1 MEAVF
6 VVADG
11 SVEAADC
18 GADFLERD
26 GVGVAFFVVGH
37 VDERVECYRAGEG
50 DAWFDSPVP
59 FVRLHGGMVI
69 ELPVQ
74 LLVEASCS

>member
-1 MEAVF
+1 MEVVF

-11 SVEAADC
+11 SVEATDC
-18 GADFLERD
+18 GADFLEGN

-37 VDERVECYRAGEG
+37 VDERVERYRAGEG

-59 FVRLHGGMVI
+59 FVRLHGGMI
-69 ELPVQ
+69 
-74 LLVEASCS
+74 VEVPAWV

>member
-1 MEAVF
+1 MEVVF

-18 GADFLERD
+18 GADFLKRD

-37 VDERVECYRAGEG
+37 VDEGIEGYGAGEG
-50 DAWFDSPVP
+50 DAWFDAPVP
-59 FVRLHGGMVI
+59 FVLLHCGMVI
-69 ELPVQ
+69 KLPI
-74 LLVEASCS
+74 